1 MNASQSPQDDR
12 TAASGDDR
20 DILTTKQAA
29 ALVGVDRH
37 TLYRLAREGKISVIK
52 IGPETW
58 RFIRSTLLAELAA
71 MGEGARQ

>member
-1 MNASQSPQDDR
+1 MNADSRPQGDR
-12 TAASGDDR
+12 TGESTSDR

-71 MGEGARQ
+71 MGDGARQ